1 MGKKN
6 NIQHVFIIITQRNCY
21 SLWVVLSLLR
31 RCLCFIWV
39 WTIKCR
45 NKNRNSF
52 QRHLLT
58 PYAWEKSCKINIDCT
73 ALIIWSG
80 RILMRNWVNIFE
92 LSLQT
97 ILAQF
102 MKSLLKLYRRHMYLY
117 VPVSVV
123 ALNVKQ
129 WSWFEC
135 YFALV
140 KVWLRGVRLSVFA
153 FSFSR
158 RCEQMCYRW
167 CFACRL
173 IFALNRP
180 FVWNSWTLFC
190 FWCDH
195 SVTSLSLIF
204 DFLISVLSACH
215 FVLVWGKQTFC
226 L

>member
-6 NIQHVFIIITQRNCY
+6 KIQHVFIIITQRNCY

-31 RCLCFIWV
+31 RFLCFIWV

-52 QRHLLT
+52 QRHLLP
-58 PYAWEKSCKINIDCT
+58 PYAGVKSCKINIDCT

-102 MKSLLKLYRRHMYLY
+102 MKSLLKLYRRHMHSY

-129 WSWFEC
+129 LLTLRSWFEH

-140 KVWLRGVRLSVFA
+140 QVWLLGVRLSVFA
-153 FSFSR
+153 FSFSC

-173 IFALNRP
+173 VFGLNRP

-204 DFLISVLSACH
+204 DFLISV
-215 FVLVWGKQTFC
+215 WGKQTFC